1 VDKKAASLAKY
12 QPGRQPM
19 SKRLILFRHAKSS
32 WGHDVEDHDRP
43 LSARGIKA
51 APVMGA
57 WLAANGLV
65 PDLAL
70 VSMARRAQ
78 LTWALAEPGLGKPV
92 KKQDS
97 DVIYEAAADDILA
110 VVKSVNKAVGTL
122 IVVGH
127 NPGFEQL
134 ATLLMQDDG
143 GAAGARLREKF
154 PTAAVAV
161 LSFGGNWADI
171 GPHSCKLEHFV
182 TPKMLG

>member
-1 VDKKAASLAKY
+1 M
-12 QPGRQPM
+12 P
-19 SKRLILFRHAKSS
+19 KRLILFRHAKSS
-32 WGHDVEDHDRP
+32 WEHDVDDHDRP
-43 LSARGIKA
+43 LAGRGIKT
-51 APVMGA
+51 APVMGT

-70 VSMARRAQ
+70 VSTARRAQ
-78 LTWALAEPGLGKPV
+78 QTWALAGPEFGKPV

-97 DVIYEAAADDILA
+97 DAIYEATAENILA
-110 VVKSVNKAVGTL
+110 VIKSVKKAVGTL

-134 ATLLMQDDG
+134 AMLLMKDEG
-143 GAAGARLREKF
+143 GEAGARLREKF

-161 LSFGGNWADI
+161 LSFGGSWDDL
-171 GPHSCKLEHFV
+171 GPHSCALEHFV